1 MSHFTF
7 DFSGMKKHKKANHNL
22 TLMVICFFLFL
33 TLMSCRRPD
42 MWICFSGSPRAYQ
55 KKEIRIAAR
64 GEERDSKTL
73 RGFYCFCIIHRL
85 TKIQFLDGR

>member
-1 MSHFTF
+1 
-7 DFSGMKKHKKANHNL
+7 
-22 TLMVICFFLFL
+22 
-33 TLMSCRRPD
+33 

-73 RGFYCFCIIHRL
+73 RGFL
-85 TKIQFLDGR
+85 LFLSYLSEFDEFKTARAERRRGRRPKGLAQLDEHCE

>member
-1 MSHFTF
+1 M
-7 DFSGMKKHKKANHNL
+7 D
-22 TLMVICFFLFL
+22 LF
-33 TLMSCRRPD
+33 
-42 MWICFSGSPRAYQ
+42 FSGSPRAYQ

>member
-1 MSHFTF
+1 MR
-7 DFSGMKKHKKANHNL
+7 
-22 TLMVICFFLFL
+22 LFPVF

-73 RGFYCFCIIHRL
+73 RGFYCFCLIYRL
-85 TKIQFLDGR
+85 TMIQIPDKG